1 MRVSEDT
8 DQSGLRPLA
17 ERLCAAYI
25 SAQMGLASVDY
36 VIKRYVRAI
45 GEPPSDLWFQIA
57 AFVSDVMRQA
67 KPLPETAPTKEG
79 AALEISVPNRRKGRA
94 QKGAQ
99 IETRK
104 DN

>member
-1 MRVSEDT
+1 MEEQPTESEYEI
-8 DQSGLRPLA
+8 LA

-25 SAQMGLASVDY
+25 SAQRGLASVDY

-67 KPLPETAPTKEG
+67 KPLPETEPTKEG
-79 AALEISVPNRRKGRA
+79 TALEISVPNRRKGRA
-94 QKGAQ
+94 QEGSSNK
-99 IETRK
+99 ETRK